1 MDNAIVW
8 HLASISQPRIARR
21 VQAQQVESDYVGR
34 AAARVASRVTKFVA
48 YFGAQQL
55 RAGINMH
62 RKKHSRGSSSKNGK
76 QTVGRAKT
84 KPKTVTKIQT
94 HAKTRMR
101 HDRAVQRVRECERER
116 GRDPCCLSL
125 FFSVVGSP
133 LWHSPFQVCCVY
145 CV

>member
-62 RKKHSRGSSSKNGK
+62 RKKHSRGSSSKNCK

-101 HDRAVQRVRECERER
+101 HDRAAQRVREGETLVAFHYSFLLLGLFSGILHFKCVVYTVCEN
-116 GRDPCCLSL
+116 
-125 FFSVVGSP
+125 
-133 LWHSPFQVCCVY
+133 
-145 CV
+145 